1 MDLFSNYVS
10 KNPEAEKREAA
21 ASALGIASE
30 DAETLS
36 KLVDERGASA
46 EEETKKEAFF

>member
-1 MDLFSNYVS
+1 MDLFSNYIS

-21 ASALGIASE
+21 AKALGISSE
-30 DAETLS
+30 DGEKLS

-46 EEETKKEAFF
+46 EEEAKKEAFF